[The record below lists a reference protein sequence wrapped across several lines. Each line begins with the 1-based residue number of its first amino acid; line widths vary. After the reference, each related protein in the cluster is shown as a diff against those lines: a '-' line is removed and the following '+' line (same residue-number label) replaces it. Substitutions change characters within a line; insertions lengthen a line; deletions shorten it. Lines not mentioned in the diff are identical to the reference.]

1 MFQAPFN
8 TGAPA
13 TRPATHYTRTT
24 TLTGPAAMPS
34 PHSHHA
40 PSFSGE
46 GGESLED
53 FLHEYEELA
62 YGHSLTERQMVDWV
76 IRYVHSSQRDLW
88 KSLDGFVTSDWNA
101 LCNELRGMYLETPL
115 ERKYSKCKL
124 SDFVNQ
130 TSKVR
135 ISKEKDVLDYF

>member
-1 MFQAPFN
+1 
-8 TGAPA
+8 
-13 TRPATHYTRTT
+13 
-24 TLTGPAAMPS
+24 MPS
-34 PHSHHA
+34 PRSHHA

-62 YGHSLTERQMVDWV
+62 YGHGLTERQTVDWV

-135 ISKEKDVLDYF
+135 ISEEKDVLDYF